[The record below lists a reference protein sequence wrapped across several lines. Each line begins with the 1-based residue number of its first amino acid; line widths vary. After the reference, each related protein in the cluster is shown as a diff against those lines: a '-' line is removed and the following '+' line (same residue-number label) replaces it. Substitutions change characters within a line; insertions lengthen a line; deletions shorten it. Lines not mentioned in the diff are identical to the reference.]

1 MDFHGSSSQSATT
14 LPSVLGSPRQM
25 TNISFNKFPFAL
37 RYTALVHWLLL
48 VMGSGLGSSARAT
61 LRSDDD
67 DDDGERSEAIVAS
80 MVGRDPN
87 TTAFKA
93 RGSTIMMEM

>member
-1 MDFHGSSSQSATT
+1 
-14 LPSVLGSPRQM
+14 M
-25 TNISFNKFPFAL
+25 TNMSFNKFPFSL
-37 RYTALVHWLLL
+37 RYTALVHWLLV
-48 VMGSGLGSSARAT
+48 VMGSALGSARAT
-61 LRSDDD
+61 LRL
-67 DDDGERSEAIVAS
+67 DDDGDDGAGGEDERGVRSEAIVAS